1 MSYFW
6 VVNFR
11 QRFLR
16 YGIGVIIGVI
26 LSALFFSGRSCNDW
40 LPGKRIKAR
49 MQLEGIQPDAPLQ
62 CLLDCEG
69 STRADGN
76 QVMEWLLAA
85 DINWSES
92 AAREERPCYLFEM
105 QEECPFETLTVCF
118 SEHSASV
125 GMAVVREA
133 TDCPCATDE

>member
-1 MSYFW
+1 M
-6 VVNFR
+6 NFR

-26 LSALFFSGRSCNDW
+26 LSALFFSGRGCNDW

-49 MQLEGIQPDAPLQ
+49 VQLEGIQMDAPLQ
-62 CLLDCEG
+62 CLLECKG
-69 STRADGN
+69 TTYTDGN
-76 QVMEWLLAA
+76 QVMQWLLAA

-105 QEECPFETLTVCF
+105 QADCPFETLTVCF
-118 SEHSASV
+118 SKHSASV

>member
-6 VVNFR
+6 VVNIR

-49 MQLEGIQPDAPLQ
+49 MQLEGIQPDAHLQ
-62 CLLDCEG
+62 CLMDCDG
-69 STRADGN
+69 LTRADGP
-76 QVMEWLLAA
+76 QLLRWLLAA
-85 DINWSES
+85 DINWSKS
-92 AAREERPCYLFEM
+92 TARGERPCYLFEM
-105 QEECPFETLTVCF
+105 QEDCPFTSLTVCF
-118 SEHSASV
+118 SERTASV
-125 GMAVVREA
+125 GMVVVREA
-133 TDCPCATDE
+133 GNCPCVMGE

>member
-1 MSYFW
+1 M
-6 VVNFR
+6 NFR

-16 YGIGVIIGVI
+16 YGIGVFIGVI

-49 MQLEGIQPDAPLQ
+49 LQMEGFQVDGPLQ

-69 STRADGN
+69 VTQANSN
-76 QVMEWLLAA
+76 QLMQWLLDAE
-85 DINWSES
+85 INWSES
-92 AAREERPCYLFEM
+92 SGREERPCYIFDM
-105 QEECPFETLTVCF
+105 ATDCPFAKVSACF

-125 GMAVVREA
+125 GMAVLRQDSDVN
-133 TDCPCATDE
+133 CPCDGVMVE

>member
-1 MSYFW
+1 M
-6 VVNFR
+6 NFR

-49 MQLEGIQPDAPLQ
+49 MQLEGIQPDAPLA

-69 STRADGN
+69 PTRADAH
-76 QVMEWLLAA
+76 QLMQWLLEA

-92 AAREERPCYLFEM
+92 AARGERPCYLFEM
-105 QEECPFETLTVCF
+105 QDSCPFKTLSVCF

-125 GMAVVREA
+125 GMAILREA
-133 TDCPCATDE
+133 TACPCDGVMVE

>member
-1 MSYFW
+1 MDL
-6 VVNFR
+6 R

-49 MQLEGIQPDAPLQ
+49 IQLEGIQPDAPLQ
-62 CLLDCEG
+62 CLLECEG

-76 QVMEWLLAA
+76 QMMQWLLAA

-92 AAREERPCYLFEM
+92 TAREEHPCYLFEM
-105 QEECPFETLTVCF
+105 KAGCPFETLTVCF
-118 SEHSASV
+118 LEHSASI
-125 GMAVVREA
+125 GMAVMREA